1 MKKMALLAVAVMLLS
16 IFLGPTT
23 VFAESNV
30 LDQGNI
36 PGTASSQIEY
46 GEPCGQEFIPALP
59 VLTGVELYLYA
70 RVNAIGN
77 SIITINIRPE
87 SITQTPIATQ
97 SFTIPSNSPRPED
110 WMYFEFATPVSVI
123 SGKTYV
129 LEVDSNTSY
138 HMWYYTTGN
147 KYPAGNMIKQGIIN
161 IDGDWS
167 FRTYGIP
174 SSKNPAINVEI
185 DIKPGGN
192 PNSINLKSKGVVPV
206 AILTSM
212 DFDSTLVDPETVEFA
227 GALPVK
233 WNMKDIDGDGDVDI
247 VFHFKTQEL
256 NLDINSIEAS
266 ITGQTIDPIYSIFG
280 ADTVNIV
287 NG

>member
-1 MKKMALLAVAVMLLS
+1 
-16 IFLGPTT
+16 
-23 VFAESNV
+23 
-30 LDQGNI
+30 
-36 PGTASSQIEY
+36 
-46 GEPCGQEFIPALP
+46 
-59 VLTGVELYLYA
+59 
-70 RVNAIGN
+70 
-77 SIITINIRPE
+77 
-87 SITQTPIATQ
+87 
-97 SFTIPSNSPRPED
+97 
-110 WMYFEFATPVSVI
+110 MYFEFATPVSVI
-123 SGKTYV
+123 PGKTYV

-147 KYPAGNMIKQGIIN
+147 TYPAGNMIKQGIIN

-167 FRTYGIP
+167 FKTYGIS
-174 SSKNPAINVEI
+174 SSKIPAINVEI

-192 PNSINLKSKGVVPV
+192 PNSINLKSKGVIPV
-206 AILTSM
+206 AILTSI

-227 GALPVK
+227 GALPFK

-266 ITGQTIDPIYSIFG
+266 ITGQTIDPTYSIFG